1 MVRITIRIL
10 KQFLI
15 SFLKKWMKVKVKTL
29 ETWVHLLGK
38 NIDTDEV
45 SDDGT
50 KAQNRH
56 GNPFYPK
63 WTALYC
69 AVHLHIQM
77 PTLAE
82 VHDIDRFFDIGFK
95 GFKVFHFLTWWR
107 IADNW
112 RGLDDARSTSSLLKK
127 ELLLSEFRLRQL
139 PEKTTSGLFALS
151 AFSSSSVAKLIKTL

>member
-1 MVRITIRIL
+1 MVRTTIRIL

-45 SDDGT
+45 SDNGT

-63 WTALYC
+63 RTALYC
-69 AVHLHIQM
+69 VVHLHIQM

-82 VHDIDRFFDIGFK
+82 VHDIDRFFNFGFK

-127 ELLLSEFRLRQL
+127 SSFSRSFAYASYQKKTPVASLLFQ
-139 PEKTTSGLFALS
+139 LS
-151 AFSSSSVAKLIKTL
+151 AASVAKLIKTL